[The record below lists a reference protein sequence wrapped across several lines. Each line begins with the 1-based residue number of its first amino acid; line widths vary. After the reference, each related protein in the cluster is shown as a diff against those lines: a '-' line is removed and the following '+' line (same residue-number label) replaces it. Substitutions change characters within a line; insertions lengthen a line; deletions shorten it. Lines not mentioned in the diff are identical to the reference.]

1 MYIRYTAPRVEVHN
15 REKTRTS
22 FASVSHT
29 KNEHGVR
36 NGQKDLTNQ
45 VRTSGLEMI
54 IQLQSHA
61 LPTELW

>member
-1 MYIRYTAPRVEVHN
+1 MDVRYTAPRVEVYN
-15 REKTRTS
+15 RKTRTS